1 MAIIDPIGIQENIAE
16 QLLLYYDTSF
26 SMSGKGLNEERNDL
40 LRAYG
45 NMLQEPHVEML
56 LDYEKCDV
64 RPGIGGNLS
73 QKLIEDLNFSEDE
86 AQFCSEILGNGL
98 FAGWED
104 DWQLYSH
111 QWEMTKSVLQDI
123 PSVITSGTGSGKT
136 ESFLLPILISLLKE
150 SRNWN
155 RAPGPNNHPWWRER
169 RPQYQPQRDSNAEIS
184 SGRQPGIRALVL
196 YPMNAL
202 VEDQLGRLRNA
213 LDSPEVENLFN
224 NEGNR
229 IYFGRYIGATPLA
242 GNSFDEDV
250 VNRQQKQLAGE
261 MIEIENSQNAVQ
273 QTGLPTEM
281 FARIDGSEMRS
292 RWDMQQTAPDLMI
305 TNISMLAIMLM
316 REQEQEIFE
325 QTREYLEKTPDAKFH
340 LVIDELHLSRGSSGT
355 EIAHLIRL
363 LLDRLGLSPTD
374 PRLRIIA
381 SSASLEGEE
390 GGNYLQE
397 FFARDNAD
405 FKIIPGAPEK
415 IEGQNPLNPSEG
427 NIVIEDIPNLPPEPF
442 IQRVDDIENGM
453 RGPQIS
459 WQEHCAQLIS
469 NGKTTDLKE
478 AFDFAKIGP
487 RIIDAARNSRDKINE
502 IEGWEGGQPVA
513 PISDLAKSLFGSSSK
528 ENIKA
533 FRGLMIAMVESEIK
547 LRCRTHIL
555 LRNPTGLAS
564 TPEIGARP
572 VGDLT
577 QVGKTHVSPD
587 YTSVE
592 WSEDDE
598 KLLKSKIKN
607 GLEESIARNQVLWE
621 NHRRRLVELLYCQYC
636 GTMFYSGFRGSEPA
650 PNQIEVLDSDP
661 KLHGL
666 PDDQI
671 KQRIEERSFSE
682 LVVFWPLADQLW
694 SDASKGTINQF
705 RLDRRDT
712 NSSTFRW
719 YPATINPDTC
729 VITRYLP
736 SQDFTQLPNDC
747 VKGLVWHP
755 TSRNLGSDVSSLLSG
770 LPVCCPHCDARG
782 SRYGLMSPVR
792 AFRPGVA
799 ESSQVIAR
807 RILHNLRLDDIKST
821 LVSFSDTRRGA
832 SDLAYRITS
841 RQYSELLREIS
852 IQSLREL
859 AIFEPLLLDC
869 LIEGKEFPEEL
880 EQFASKYNLKDEM
893 NALLALAQQ
902 PIGLHTA
909 MDELIEENKQTKENI
924 LKRRKGEQNE
934 RTIRL
939 SSLISGLQG
948 HSETI
953 LSKNQGMLFSKLLS
967 HGFNPA
973 GIEQKNTTKS
983 PTDDYICFLQKY
995 TVGTGQNLT
1004 TKRWTE
1010 AIDWGSPGY
1019 EFKSNNL
1026 SIDEKAKINNLRADM
1041 ITQLQNE
1048 FLDNFASG
1056 SSTLEDLGL
1065 GNFAINSNNLQ
1076 QINSLREKYNLSN
1089 ISNEKLRDI
1098 SESSIR
1104 IILERYRY
1112 TPKLHSTDDNVDT
1125 IDGRQ
1130 YWRGKITNY
1139 LREVSER
1146 NGIIYEDLLAAI
1158 EEIISVV
1165 EAHTGFVIRE
1175 HVCIRITDENS
1186 PIWICDRCGKNH
1198 THSSGGICVRCY
1210 NNLTDKPNSKMKHLN
1225 KRNLVFKSIE
1235 ENSPVKKLLSLELT
1249 GQTSNQKSRQRKFKG
1264 LFLPDENELPE
1275 SIDLLSVTT
1284 TMEVGVDIGNLT
1296 AVHLANMPP
1305 ARYNYQQRVGR
1316 AGRRGQIHSIA
1327 IAFCRDSSHDTHHFH
1342 NPMEMLASPSPIP
1355 RLTMNRL
1362 TIMERMISKEV
1373 LYRAFRA
1380 CDIGYDH
1387 RPRPSDT
1394 HGEFG
1399 KRDDWVHDLNGR
1411 RTNVIDWINDNK
1423 SEIEKITEL
1432 FNRFTEISTPSKE
1445 IAQKIHRELPDKLD
1459 TAAQRPGGPEGL
1471 AQSLA
1476 ELGVLPMFGMPT
1488 NVRNLVYKTNSRN
1501 PFDKID
1507 RGLGQAISEFAPLS
1521 RIRNEH
1527 VLYESRGIS
1536 GSLTKNP
1543 RTRYYQPTGEPYTRS
1558 NHAVFCNNCDI
1569 LVSMSNIGDD
1579 INDIECPVC
1588 GDLKEAAGESMPDL
1602 QFIAPAS
1609 FVTDPRGIGRG
1620 DGFRDRFGEENSRI
1634 SARSGLFHEGE
1645 SGKIYNHSGK
1655 NLISEFHESGEVF
1668 RMNLG
1673 PGQRGYKLIPNQ
1685 DWFQTPMD
1693 NLWLIDESLDESDNR
1708 EHNWG
1713 LMAPRITEVI
1723 RIRPMET
1730 PRGLV
1735 LDPRLPGEERNGEDT
1750 SRVRGAIISAS
1761 ALIQRVFADYLDIDP
1776 GELAIGHLRRVVLAD
1791 GTNGGEIIFY
1801 DDNDNS
1807 GSGFSSQLDTDLI
1820 KVLERSVNS
1829 PKNTYIDA
1837 ILEHG
1842 SKSDT
1847 PCLTSCQ
1854 TCLRSYSNTRYHG
1867 LLDWVS
1873 AMSYIR
1879 VLLNQDYSCG
1889 LDGDFST
1896 PEMNEWMKISK
1907 LAAKQVKDSR
1917 NPQEGWEH
1925 VEYELGKDPG
1935 ISTINL
1941 LCNTG
1946 EGATG
1951 QRAVIFIHP
1960 LWDQCNPEGILRT
1973 AYERALSEYEQI
1985 TFIDTFNA
1993 LRRPTWAWMNQL
2005 TGNVR

>member
-1 MAIIDPIGIQENIAE
+1 
-16 QLLLYYDTSF
+16 
-26 SMSGKGLNEERNDL
+26 
-40 LRAYG
+40 
-45 NMLQEPHVEML
+45 
-56 LDYEKCDV
+56 
-64 RPGIGGNLS
+64 
-73 QKLIEDLNFSEDE
+73 
-86 AQFCSEILGNGL
+86 
-98 FAGWED
+98 
-104 DWQLYSH
+104 
-111 QWEMTKSVLQDI
+111 
-123 PSVITSGTGSGKT
+123 
-136 ESFLLPILISLLKE
+136 
-150 SRNWN
+150 
-155 RAPGPNNHPWWRER
+155 
-169 RPQYQPQRDSNAEIS
+169 
-184 SGRQPGIRALVL
+184 
-196 YPMNAL
+196 
-202 VEDQLGRLRNA
+202 
-213 LDSPEVENLFN
+213 
-224 NEGNR
+224 
-229 IYFGRYIGATPLA
+229 
-242 GNSFDEDV
+242 
-250 VNRQQKQLAGE
+250 
-261 MIEIENSQNAVQ
+261 
-273 QTGLPTEM
+273 M

-316 REQEQEIFE
+316 REQEQAIFE
-325 QTREYLEKTPDAKFH
+325 QTRDYLEKTDDAKFH

-381 SSASLEGEE
+381 SSASLEGEQ
-390 GGNYLQE
+390 GDNYLEE
-397 FFARDNAD
+397 FFARDGGD
-405 FKIIPGAPEK
+405 FEIIPGAPEK
-415 IEGQNPLNPSEG
+415 IQGQNPLNPSKG
-427 NIVIEDIPNLPPEPF
+427 NIVVEDIPNLPPEPF
-442 IQRVDDIENGM
+442 IQRVDDIEKGK
-453 RGPQIS
+453 REPQIS
-459 WQEHCAQLIS
+459 WQENCAQLIS
-469 NGKTTDLKE
+469 NGKKTDLKE
-478 AFDFAKIGP
+478 AFDFAKIEP
-487 RIIDAARNSRDKINE
+487 RLIDAARNSRDKINE

-533 FRGLMIAMVESEIK
+533 FRGLMIAMVESERK

-564 TPEIGARP
+564 TPEIGLHP

-587 YTSVE
+587 YDSVVNNNK
-592 WSEDDE
+592 WLDDDE

-607 GLEESIARNQVLWE
+607 GLEASIARNQVLWE

-636 GTMFYSGFRGSEPA
+636 GTIFYSGFRGSEPV

-682 LVVFWPLADQLW
+682 LVVFWPLADQQ
-694 SDASKGTINQF
+694 SDWLDSDKTPKSQF
-705 RLDRRDT
+705 RLSRSDT
-712 NSSTFRW
+712 KTTRFKW

-729 VITRYLP
+729 IVTKYQPRQNLN
-736 SQDFTQLPNDC
+736 QLADDC
-747 VKGLVWHP
+747 VKGFLWHP
-755 TSRNLGSDVSSLLSG
+755 TSRDLGLDVSTLLSG
-770 LPVCCPHCDARG
+770 LPVCCPHCDSRG
-782 SRYGLMSPVR
+782 SRYGLLSPIR

-807 RILHNLRLDDIKST
+807 RILHNLRLDDIESK

-859 AIFEPLLLDC
+859 AILEPLLFEC
-869 LIEGKEFPEEL
+869 ISEGKEIPEEL
-880 EQFASKYNLKDEM
+880 IHFMEKHGLEEKIQEVIDICNIPNLPPNIVKLMSEKIRD
-893 NALLALAQQ
+893 A
-902 PIGLHTA
+902 
-909 MDELIEENKQTKENI
+909 EEKKKII
-924 LKRRKGEQNE
+924 LNRAKGKPNE
-934 RTIRL
+934 RMIRL
-939 SSLISGLQG
+939 SSLISGLDG
-948 HSETI
+948 YSETL
-953 LSKNQGMLFSKLLS
+953 LSNKQGVIFNKLLS
-967 HGFNPA
+967 HGVNPA
-973 GIEQKNTTKS
+973 GIEQKNTTKDKS
-983 PTDDYICFLQKY
+983 DQFKSFLQKY
-995 TVGTGQNLT
+995 TTGGTGQSEI
-1004 TKRWTE
+1004 TKPWSDGINWSSSE
-1010 AIDWGSPGY
+1010 Y
-1019 EFKSNNL
+1019 EIKLGLPNQSE
-1026 SIDEKAKINNLRADM
+1026 SEKASLTNLRSDM
-1041 ITQLQNE
+1041 TTQLHNE

-1056 SSTLEDLGL
+1056 SGTLEDLGL
-1065 GNFAINSNNLQ
+1065 GNFAINSNNLG
-1076 QINSLREKYNLSN
+1076 QINELRERNNLNN
-1089 ISNEKLRDI
+1089 ISIEQLRDI

-1112 TPKLHSTDDNVDT
+1112 TPKQHSTADNADN
-1125 IDGRQ
+1125 IDGTQ
-1130 YWRGKITNY
+1130 GWKGKITSY
-1139 LREVSER
+1139 LRRVSAR
-1146 NGIIYEDLLAAI
+1146 NNIVYDDLLPVV
-1158 EEIISVV
+1158 EKIIRDV
-1165 EAHTGFVIRE
+1165 EAHTGFVIRD
-1175 HVCIRITDENS
+1175 HVWIRITDENS
-1186 PIWICDRCGKNH
+1186 PIWICDRCDKKH
-1198 THSSGGICVRCY
+1198 THSSGGICVRCR
-1210 NNLTDKPNSKMKHLN
+1210 NNLPDNPNSIMKDLN

-1249 GQTSNQKSRQRKFKG
+1249 GQTTDQKSRQRKFKG
-1264 LFLPDENELPE
+1264 LLLPNENKLPE

-1327 IAFCRDSSHDTHHFH
+1327 ISFCRDSSHDTHHFH

-1380 CDIGYDH
+1380 CNIGYNH

-1399 KRDDWVHDLNGR
+1399 KRDDWVDNLDGR
-1411 RTNVIDWINDNK
+1411 RNNVIHWINDNR

-1432 FNRFTEISTPSKE
+1432 FNKFTEISTPSKE
-1445 IAQKIHRELPDKLD
+1445 IAQKIHSELPDKLD

-1488 NVRNLVYKTNSRN
+1488 NVRDLVYKTNSRN
-1501 PFDKID
+1501 PFNSID
-1507 RGLGQAISEFAPLS
+1507 RGLGQAISEFAPMS

-1536 GSLTKNP
+1536 GVLAKNP
-1543 RTRYYQPTGEPYTRS
+1543 RNRYYQPKGEPYTRR
-1558 NHAVFCNNCDI
+1558 NHAVFCKNCDI

-1602 QFIAPAS
+1602 QFIAPSS

-1620 DGFRDRFGEENSRI
+1620 DGITDRFGEEKSRI

-1645 SGKIYNHSGK
+1645 SGVICNHNRR

-1673 PGQRGYKLIPNQ
+1673 PGQRGYRLIPNQ
-1685 DWFQTPMD
+1685 QWFGDSMD
-1693 NLWLIDESLDESDNR
+1693 NLWLIDESPDQSENLEN
-1708 EHNWG
+1708 NWG

-1723 RIRPMET
+1723 RIRPT
-1730 PRGLV
+1730 GTARGLV
-1735 LDPRLPGEERNGEDT
+1735 LDPRLPGEENNGEDT

-1776 GELAIGHLRRVVLAD
+1776 GELAIGHLRRSVLTD

-1820 KVLERSVNS
+1820 RILERSVNS

-1879 VLLNQDYSCG
+1879 ILLNPDYSCG

-1925 VEYELGKDPG
+1925 VEYELGKEPG
-1935 ISTINL
+1935 ISTIHL
-1941 LCNTG
+1941 LCDTG
-1946 EGATG
+1946 EGGTG

-1960 LWDQCNPEGILRT
+1960 LWDQCNPEGILRK
-1973 AYERALSEYEQI
+1973 AYEKALYEFPQI

-2005 TGNVR
+2005 AGDVR